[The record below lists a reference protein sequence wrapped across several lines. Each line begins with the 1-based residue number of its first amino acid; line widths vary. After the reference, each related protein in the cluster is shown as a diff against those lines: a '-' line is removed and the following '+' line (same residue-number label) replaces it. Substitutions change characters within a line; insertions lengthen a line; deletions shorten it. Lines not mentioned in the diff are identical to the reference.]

1 MNNPRDPNPS
11 PCLEGRVKQV
21 QGLHT
26 ALEEVSSLYAW
37 DRPALHSP
45 VKGEGAREPG
55 LANSVIVVTRL
66 PADLQ
71 QLAAFMGLTGN
82 YTRSRFIKHKKH
94 HQLNVAYND
103 IDILFPFAGGHHRH
117 RAITC
122 PPT

>member
-1 MNNPRDPNPS
+1 MTQAVDRIVNNPRDPNPA
-11 PCLEGRVKQV
+11 PCLEGHVKPV

-71 QLAAFMGLTGN
+71 QLAAFMGLTGSEGHC
-82 YTRSRFIKHKKH
+82 RVMLHK
-94 HQLNVAYND
+94 AS
-103 IDILFPFAGGHHRH
+103 
-117 RAITC
+117 
-122 PPT
+122 